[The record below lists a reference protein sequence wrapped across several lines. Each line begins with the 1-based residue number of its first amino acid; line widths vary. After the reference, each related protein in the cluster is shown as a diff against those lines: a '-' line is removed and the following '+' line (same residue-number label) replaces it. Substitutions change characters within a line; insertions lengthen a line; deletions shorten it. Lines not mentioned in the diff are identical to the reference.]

1 MPVLPDQADIV
12 AENEQLRA
20 RVCQLEGRQHDP
32 TSANV
37 PFGSAEWEQRN
48 PRTGAPQA
56 GPVASVPAVPA
67 AASPKAGQS
76 LTDLCRAAAKPLATV
91 PQPQA
96 APPAGQALSL
106 TEQCLAARR

>member
-20 RVCQLEGRQHDP
+20 RVCQLEGRHHDP
-32 TSANV
+32 ASANV

-48 PRTGAPQA
+48 PRTGALPG
-56 GPVASVPAVPA
+56 GPVTSAPAG

-96 APPAGQALSL
+96 AAPAGQALSL

>member
-1 MPVLPDQADIV
+1 MPVLPDQADIL

-20 RVCQLEGRQHDP
+20 RVCQLEGRHHDP
-32 TSANV
+32 ASVNA

-48 PRTGAPQA
+48 PKTGAMPG
-56 GPVASVPAVPA
+56 GPVASAPA
-67 AASPKAGQS
+67 AAPAAKSGQT
-76 LTDLCRAAAKPLATV
+76 LTDLCRASAKTSATV